1 MNYSISTLLVM
12 EKSLR
17 QRVTEL
23 ISLKS
28 EVSRRITWSDPN
40 RVEEPLYDVKEV
52 DKKVVEINKALFLIS
67 QMIKEANVITKI
79 NIDIDFD
86 KLMEAIK

>member
-1 MNYSISTLLVM
+1 MEYSISTLLVM

-17 QRVTEL
+17 QRVSEL

-28 EVSRRITWSDPN
+28 EVSRRTTWTEPN
-40 RVEEPLYDVKEV
+40 KVEEPLYDVKEV

-67 QMIKEANVITKI
+67 QRIKEANVITKI
-79 NIDIDFD
+79 DVNIDFD
-86 KLMEAIK
+86 SLMEAIK

>member
-1 MNYSISTLLVM
+1 M